1 MIKRFLSS
9 VFPIKGDSKGQ
20 IIRKIIAF
28 VAFIV
33 LVVSIIQIASY
44 YSQSIANNH
53 ANSTL
58 TKIYSSTTS
67 QVSSTVSQSPYPAEM
82 LAKFYSFFDINKDV
96 RGRIKIPNTNIDYPV
111 VQYTDNAYYLKKD
124 FDNKDNK
131 YGVPFLDFQNSLN
144 PNSQNLIIYGHN
156 MNDDQMF
163 HELTKYRDVNFY
175 KTSPIISFDT
185 IYGSFSWKI
194 FAVFITTTDAN
205 GNDTFPYRY
214 TAFGSS
220 DQFMSFISDVKKRSV
235 INTVVDVQIDDKLLT
250 LSTCAYDHGIDNERF
265 VVMARQVRDGEDLNV
280 GTAVKNPK
288 PLYPDIWYK
297 VNGGTKPTFTSSS
310 SK

>member
-33 LVVSIIQIASY
+33 LVVSLIQIASY
-44 YSQSIANNH
+44 YSQSIANSH

-58 TKIYSSTTS
+58 AKISSSTVS
-67 QVSSTVSQSPYPAEM
+67 EVSSTVSQSPYPAGM
-82 LAKFYSFFDINKDV
+82 ISKFYSFFDINKDI
-96 RGRIKIPNTNIDYPV
+96 RGWVKIPNTNIDYPV

-124 FDNKDNK
+124 FYNKDNK
-131 YGVPFLDFQNSLN
+131 YGVPFLDSQNVLN

-163 HELTKYRDVNFY
+163 HELIKYKDVNFY

-194 FAVFITTTDAN
+194 FAVFVTDTDAN
-205 GNDTFPYRY
+205 GNDNFQYRY
-214 TAFGSS
+214 TGFGSS
-220 DQFMSFISDVKKRSV
+220 DQFVSFISDVNKRSV
-235 INTVVDVQIDDKLLT
+235 INTAVNVQASDKLLT
-250 LSTCAYDHGIDNERF
+250 LSTCAYDIDNERF
-265 VVMARQVRDGEDLNV
+265 VVMARLVRDGEDLNV

>member
-9 VFPIKGDSKGQ
+9 VFNIKGDSKGQ
-20 IIRKIIAF
+20 IIRKIVAF

-44 YSQSIANNH
+44 YSQSIANSH
-53 ANSTL
+53 SNSNL
-58 TKIYSSTTS
+58 AISSSTVS
-67 QVSSTVSQSPYPAEM
+67 EVSSSVSQSPYPAGM
-82 LAKFYSFFDINKDV
+82 ISKFYSFFDINKDI
-96 RGRIKIPNTNIDYPV
+96 RGWVKIPNTNIDYPV

-124 FDNKDNK
+124 FYNKDNK
-131 YGVPFLDFQNSLN
+131 YGVPFLDSQNALN

-163 HELTKYRDVNFY
+163 HELIKYKDVNFY

-194 FAVFITTTDAN
+194 FAVFITNTDAK
-205 GNDTFPYRY
+205 GNDTFQYRY
-214 TAFGSS
+214 TGFGSS
-220 DQFMSFISDVKKRSV
+220 EQFMSFIADVKKRSIV
-235 INTVVDVQIDDKLLT
+235 STAVDVQIDDKLLT
-250 LSTCAYDHGIDNERF
+250 LSTCAYDIDNERF